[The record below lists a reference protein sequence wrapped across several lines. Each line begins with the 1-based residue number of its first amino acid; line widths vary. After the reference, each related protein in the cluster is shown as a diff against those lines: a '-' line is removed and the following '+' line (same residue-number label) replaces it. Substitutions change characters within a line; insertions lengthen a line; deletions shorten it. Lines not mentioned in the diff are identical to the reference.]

1 MEELE
6 ATRGKVQHEI
16 SVESSEV
23 KILQAKLIVEKLL
36 TEEELWNKALAEVEE
51 TRQRDIQELIEQI
64 KSLPQ
69 RD

>member
-6 ATRGKVQHEI
+6 ATRGKFQQEI
-16 SVESSEV
+16 SAESSEV
-23 KILQAKLIVEKLL
+23 KTLQAKLAAKKFL
-36 TEEELWNKALAEVEE
+36 TEEELWNKAMAEVED

-64 KSLPQ
+64 KSLSQ